1 MKIDEVKSY
10 VDRFLNNGSF
20 KLFIGS
26 DSDERD
32 GVVTFATVFVVYKP
46 GVGAIYFYTIKRERR
61 YYDIYSRIFEE
72 AHLSLEMANFVK
84 QNLHLDSAEI
94 HIDAG
99 YDGPSKQIIPSIV
112 GYVKGMGY
120 SYRLKPWAF
129 AATKVAHRHTK

>member
-1 MKIDEVKSY
+1 MKEHIA
-10 VDRFLNNGSF
+10 RFLKNDFF
-20 KLFIGS
+20 KLYVGS

-46 GVGAIYFYTIKRERR
+46 GVGAIYFYTTKRERR
-61 YYDIYSRIFEE
+61 YYDVYSRLFKEL
-72 AHLSLEMANFVK
+72 HLSLEMANFVK
-84 QNLHLDSAEI
+84 QNLNLDSAEI

-99 YDGPSKQIIPSIV
+99 YDGLSKQIIPTLV

-120 SYRLKPWAF
+120 SYKLKPWAF